1 LAADQEEAAPGRN
14 GRMFEL
20 WNILAVAFLIMIAFQ
35 SHCAPD
41 GRGRQQRIPQRRI
54 PQQRVTDV
62 SPHAEC

>member
-1 LAADQEEAAPGRN
+1 LAADQEAAPGRY

-20 WNILAVAFLIMIAFQ
+20 WNILAVAFLIMIAIQ

-54 PQQRVTDV
+54 PQRVTDV